1 MTDKTMKTLVLERSE
16 LVWQTRKTTWEE
28 DDYLNYL
35 DYLHKFKDAKR
46 FWQKDLYAVY
56 EVLSKYTWEDIC
68 RIWAEGEEKEPTV
81 KFYRDDGTFRCEAS
95 AFDYIR
101 DEMREENY
109 ESDVIDEN
117 YADVYSEKWR
127 FVR

>member
-1 MTDKTMKTLVLERSE
+1 MTDKTMKTLVFERSE
-16 LVWQTRKTTWEE
+16 LVWKTREITWEE

-35 DYLHKFKDAKR
+35 DYLRKFKDAKWL
-46 FWQKDLYAVY
+46 WQKDLYAVY

-81 KFYRDDGTFRCEAS
+81 KLYRDDGTFRTEAS
-95 AFDYIR
+95 VFDYMR
-101 DEMREENY
+101 DEMREQVNTADVTD
-109 ESDVIDEN
+109 ES
-117 YADVYSEKWR
+117 YADDYSENWR

>member
-28 DDYLNYL
+28 EDYLNYL
-35 DYLHKFKDAKR
+35 DYLRKFKDAKWL
-46 FWQKDLYAVY
+46 WQKDLYAVY
-56 EVLSKYTWEDIC
+56 KVLSKYTWEDIC

-81 KFYRDDGTFRCEAS
+81 KLYRDDGTFICEAS

-101 DEMREENY
+101 GEMREQNY
-109 ESDVIDEN
+109 ASDVIDED
-117 YADVYSEKWR
+117 YAEDYSEKWR

>member
-28 DDYLNYL
+28 EDYLNYL
-35 DYLHKFKDAKR
+35 DYLRKFKDTKWL
-46 FWQKDLYAVY
+46 WQKDLYAVY

-81 KFYRDDGTFRCEAS
+81 KLYRDDGTFRCEVS
-95 AFDYIR
+95 AFDYIMQ
-101 DEMREENY
+101 EMREQNY
-109 ESDVIDEN
+109 ASDVIDEN
-117 YADVYSEKWR
+117 YADDYNENWR
-127 FVR
+127 LVK

>member
-28 DDYLNYL
+28 EDYLNYL
-35 DYLHKFKDAKR
+35 DYLRKFKDTKWL
-46 FWQKDLYAVY
+46 WQKDLYAVY

-81 KFYRDDGTFRCEAS
+81 KLYRDDGTFRCEVS

-101 DEMREENY
+101 DEMREQNY
-109 ESDVIDEN
+109 ASDVIDEN
-117 YADVYSEKWR
+117 YADDYNENWR
-127 FVR
+127 LTK